1 MGRWIDLT
9 GQRFGKLTA
18 YSYSHVELSTGR
30 KMAAWLCVCDCGN
43 KKIIQAHHL
52 RGGKSRSCGCS
63 LFEEKKPG
71 GDRRKWPGYGIWW
84 RVIAIV
90 EARFTKQC
98 DGYANNKVRGTRSY
112 NEARRKVRLPA

>member
-71 GDRRKWPGYGIWW
+71 GVPEGKPKPASEH
-84 RVIAIV
+84 VIAMV

>member
-1 MGRWIDLT
+1 MNLT
-9 GQRFGKLTA
+9 YVPRSQLREALLSGHRLVPGHEYSPKEYAILMRMPEGKP
-18 YSYSHVELSTGR
+18 
-30 KMAAWLCVCDCGN
+30 
-43 KKIIQAHHL
+43 
-52 RGGKSRSCGCS
+52 
-63 LFEEKKPG
+63 KPASE
-71 GDRRKWPGYGIWW
+71 

>member
-63 LFEEKKPG
+63 LF
-71 GDRRKWPGYGIWW
+71 GDLPVYPDVGLVSHESHLHPPFPASRSLALRPQ
-84 RVIAIV
+84 
-90 EARFTKQC
+90 ARP
-98 DGYANNKVRGTRSY
+98 R
-112 NEARRKVRLPA
+112 P